1 MIFEPDE
8 IDPEL
13 ARDYAC
19 EGAVDLIESMYEWGF
34 DDVRIIEVEHSW
46 HLYMYGFLIACGV
59 GEDPI
64 TAMDN
69 LYQRVVEIFVSEAIQ
84 A

>member
-1 MIFEPDE
+1 MFEHGDE

-13 ARDYAC
+13 ALDYAC
-19 EGAVDLIESMYEWGF
+19 EGAVDLIESMQQWGF
-34 DDVRIIEVEHSW
+34 DDVRIMPIDNAW
-46 HLYMYGFLIACGV
+46 HLFMYGCLIACGA

-69 LYQRVVEIFVSEAIQ
+69 LYQRVVEIFVSKVIQ